1 MFSAATSYQAQLR
14 SEQAE
19 TDLVIKLFTLR
30 YVCSSW
36 LVYSP
41 LCLVQISL
49 FQYFGV
55 LAQLAPYPEV
65 KKLVA
70 EGDVSYSDALEMVGL
85 KKPVGGG
92 AFGFGP
98 DVQIEDIQEEETPK
112 KKRSAIRSAGVKRRK
127 HAGDSFIRLINA
139 LSLEP

>member
-1 MFSAATSYQAQLR
+1 M
-14 SEQAE
+14 
-19 TDLVIKLFTLR
+19 
-30 YVCSSW
+30 
-36 LVYSP
+36 
-41 LCLVQISL
+41 
-49 FQYFGV
+49 

-98 DVQIEDIQEEETPK
+98 DVQLTDIKEEETPK
-112 KKRSAIRSAGVKRRK
+112 KKRSALRSAGGKRRK

-139 LSLEP
+139 LSPEP